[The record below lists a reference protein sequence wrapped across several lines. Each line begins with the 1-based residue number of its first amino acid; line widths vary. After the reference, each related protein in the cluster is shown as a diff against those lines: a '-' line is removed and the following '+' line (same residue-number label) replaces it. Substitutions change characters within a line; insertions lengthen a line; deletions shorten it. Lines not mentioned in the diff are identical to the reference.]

1 MSEEWVT
8 IKKILVPIDG
18 SDASLKAAKC
28 EKVQIICMSVVA
40 IPENT
45 SEFVGKPQ
53 SYYDELKKSTRPR
66 FEEIKE
72 AGKKMGIGD
81 DDISTDIVPDF
92 SSIPQAIVCYTSNK
106 NADLIVICTTGKN
119 RIETEVLLRAW
130 CVMPTVLF

>member
-8 IKKILVPIDG
+8 IKKILVSIDG

-53 SYYDELKKSTRPR
+53 SYYDELKKSTRPW

-72 AGKKMGIGD
+72 AGKKWV
-81 DDISTDIVPDF
+81 S
-92 SSIPQAIVCYTSNK
+92 
-106 NADLIVICTTGKN
+106 
-119 RIETEVLLRAW
+119 
-130 CVMPTVLF
+130 VMMI

>member
-1 MSEEWVT
+1 VSEEWIT

-53 SYYDELKKSTRPR
+53 SYYDELKKSTRPW

-72 AGKKMGIGD
+72 AGKKWV
-81 DDISTDIVPDF
+81 S
-92 SSIPQAIVCYTSNK
+92 
-106 NADLIVICTTGKN
+106 
-119 RIETEVLLRAW
+119 
-130 CVMPTVLF
+130 VMMI

>member
-1 MSEEWVT
+1 VSEEWVT

-18 SDASLKAAKC
+18 SDASLKATKC
-28 EKVQIICMSVVA
+28 DNVQIICMSVVA

-53 SYYDELKKSTRPR
+53 SYYDELKKSTRPW

-81 DDISTDIVPDF
+81 DDISTDIVTDF

-106 NADLIVICTTGKN
+106 NAHLIVIGTTGKTGLK
-119 RIETEVLLRAW
+119 RK
-130 CVMPTVLF
+130 CY

>member
-1 MSEEWVT
+1 
-8 IKKILVPIDG
+8 
-18 SDASLKAAKC
+18 
-28 EKVQIICMSVVA
+28 MSVAA

-53 SYYDELKKSTRPR
+53 SYYDELKKSTRPW

-72 AGKKMGIGD
+72 AGKNGIGD
-81 DDISTDIVPDF
+81 DDISTDIVTDF

-106 NADLIVICTTGKN
+106 NADLIVIRTTGKN
-119 RIETEVLLRAW
+119 RIETEAFLRAW